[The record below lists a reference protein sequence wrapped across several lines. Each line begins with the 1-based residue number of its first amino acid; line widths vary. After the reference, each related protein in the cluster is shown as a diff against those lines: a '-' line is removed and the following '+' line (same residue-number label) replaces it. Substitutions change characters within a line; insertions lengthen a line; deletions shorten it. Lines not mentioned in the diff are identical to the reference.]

1 MAQNFA
7 YVGCRTTKERD
18 ARGKGLLPMKQM
30 QSPVSGITQVILLQA
45 MNPAIKSLTKNINVS
60 VAFMEM
66 VFPSAD
72 PD

>member
-1 MAQNFA
+1 
-7 YVGCRTTKERD
+7 
-18 ARGKGLLPMKQM
+18 MKQM